1 MIDQYTFTQKEVLK
15 ARIKKVISLFRGNKS
30 MLNMGGKF
38 DTWESA
44 LKVCSGYDSDVIF
57 DKVKK
62 AAIAVRDGKACF
74 ERDSYLFYKKQ
85 TNFPILAILLSIY
98 IEMGELRVLDF
109 GGSLGSMYFQHKD
122 VLGSLGDKMSWTI
135 VEQKHFVEFGKREL
149 CDGILNFEYEI
160 QDVEFCNCII
170 FGGSLQ
176 YIKNYKQYL
185 SEALQRKC
193 KYIILDK
200 VPVSNQDWISI
211 ERVHEP
217 IYEGSYPFY
226 VFDKKNTIGGGGYGM
241 FRDYDL
247 VEQWIQE
254 MGTEFMVG
262 NRKAIFESF
271 LFKTNDNIGEGDRK

>member
-98 IEMGELRVLDF
+98 RNGGVESTGFWGE
-109 GGSLGSMYFQHKD
+109 
-122 VLGSLGDKMSWTI
+122 SWEHVFST
-135 VEQKHFVEFGKREL
+135 
-149 CDGILNFEYEI
+149 
-160 QDVEFCNCII
+160 
-170 FGGSLQ
+170 
-176 YIKNYKQYL
+176 
-185 SEALQRKC
+185 QRC
-193 KYIILDK
+193 
-200 VPVSNQDWISI
+200 
-211 ERVHEP
+211 
-217 IYEGSYPFY
+217 
-226 VFDKKNTIGGGGYGM
+226 
-241 FRDYDL
+241 
-247 VEQWIQE
+247 
-254 MGTEFMVG
+254 
-262 NRKAIFESF
+262 
-271 LFKTNDNIGEGDRK
+271 IGEFRGQDELDYC